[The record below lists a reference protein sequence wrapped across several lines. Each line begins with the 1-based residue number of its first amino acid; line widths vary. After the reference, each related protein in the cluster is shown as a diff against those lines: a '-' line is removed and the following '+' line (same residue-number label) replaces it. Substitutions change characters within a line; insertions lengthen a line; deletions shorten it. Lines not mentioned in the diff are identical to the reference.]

1 MRKQRRRGGMTLVN
15 FVGGPAPEFSFDSE
29 AKRSKVRFAVT
40 KWPYRGP
47 ISAERPVFVSKM
59 RD

>member
-1 MRKQRRRGGMTLVN
+1 MRKQRRRGGITLVN
-15 FVGGPAPEFSFDSE
+15 FAGGLAPEFSFDSE

-47 ISAERPVFVSKM
+47 ISARWPVIGSKM